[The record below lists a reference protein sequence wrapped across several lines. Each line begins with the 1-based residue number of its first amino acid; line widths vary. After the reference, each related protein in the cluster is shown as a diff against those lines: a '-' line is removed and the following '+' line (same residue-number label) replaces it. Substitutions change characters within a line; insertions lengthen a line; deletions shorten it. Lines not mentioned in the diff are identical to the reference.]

1 MGRKSKKQ
9 LAREANTSS
18 MGRQADEIETSGS
31 RVTYNGKNKLMPKS
45 HRDFNTVLTHLN
57 HNLELLHKNPPPGVS
72 LVHVTAFEKL
82 MSYAFREPI
91 ENVEMVK
98 CTNPDCRKM
107 HLIECPHCETSHSIV
122 IPSAV
127 HEKNSIVALNKLIDK
142 LAPNL
147 AAVSQDINITGLQS
161 SITDW
166 GVRIITKYVP
176 VADQPMEV
184 QKLNQALTNAVEA
197 EFTEVS
203 NVKS

>member
-9 LAREANTSS
+9 KAREANVSS
-18 MGRQADEIETSGS
+18 MGRQANETETSGD
-31 RVTYNGKNKLMPKS
+31 RVTYNGKNKIMPKS
-45 HRDFNTVLTHLN
+45 HRDFNVVLTHLN
-57 HNLELLHKNPPPGVS
+57 HTLESFHKNPPPGVS
-72 LVHVTAFEKL
+72 LVHITAFEKL
-82 MSYAFREPI
+82 MSYAFRDSI

-98 CTNPDCRKM
+98 CTNPECRKE
-107 HLIECPHCETSHSIV
+107 HLIECPYCNQPHSIK

-161 SITDW
+161 NITEW

-176 VADQPMEV
+176 VADQPNEV
-184 QKLNQALTNAVEA
+184 QKLNQAMSNAVEA
-197 EFTEVS
+197 EFTEVT